1 MDVSGIAAMY
11 ARSPD
16 FDPEK
21 TMYQVEHITGRGG
34 SGTEYTAPACAAMRT
49 TGLCIH
55 QDALCE
61 KVNHPLSYYRT
72 KKRDLTR
79 NKPKKGEGKTTDK
92 PPSPST

>member
-1 MDVSGIAAMY
+1 MDVNGICQLY

-16 FDPEK
+16 FDLEK

-55 QDALCE
+55 SDDLCE
-61 KVNHPLSYYRT
+61 RVNHPLSYYRA
-72 KKRDLTR
+72 KQRDL
-79 NKPKKGEGKTTDK
+79 KKGPMKKT
-92 PPSPST
+92 